1 MVKSMNLAFSPFFGM
16 KAGGKSFN
24 GKVVAFFVKIS
35 ALSKVFL
42 KKNFLAPTRW
52 PEGSYCFAAV
62 SGADY
67 LR

>member
-1 MVKSMNLAFSPFFGM
+1 MVKSMNLALSPFFGM

-42 KKNFLAPTRW
+42 KKNFGT
-52 PEGSYCFAAV
+52 CFNLIIL
-62 SGADY
+62 Y
-67 LR
+67 LKNID

>member
-35 ALSKVFL
+35 ALSKAFL
-42 KKNFLAPTRW
+42 KKNFLAPTW
-52 PEGSYCFAAV
+52 WLEDSCCFAAAL
-62 SGADY
+62 GAEY
-67 LR
+67 LK